1 MSIITEKTKYSNS
14 TSKESQNIFASI
26 IKGENVSDSAEESF
40 LTNSVEFLKK
50 EKVSMKKI
58 LDKVFIHVYSFYWRK
73 ITCNEDRLV
82 SMNSAFQDNYFEE
95 NENDRIILSE
105 DSSMF
110 EEYKQI
116 VININ
121 RFLV

>member
-14 TSKESQNIFASI
+14 ASKESQNIIASI
-26 IKGENVSDSAEESF
+26 VKGENVSDSAEENF

-73 ITCNEDRLV
+73 ITCNEDRLLF
-82 SMNSAFQDNYFEE
+82 MNSAFEDDFYEE
-95 NENDRIILSE
+95 NEKDRIILSE
-105 DSSMF
+105 DNSMF

-116 VININ
+116 VFFIL
-121 RFLV
+121 FF